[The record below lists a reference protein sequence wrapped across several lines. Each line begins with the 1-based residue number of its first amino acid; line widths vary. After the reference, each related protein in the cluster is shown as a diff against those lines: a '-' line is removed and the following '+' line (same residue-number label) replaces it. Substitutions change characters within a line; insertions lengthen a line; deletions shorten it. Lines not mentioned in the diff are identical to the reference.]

1 MRVQERLSEV
11 NQLGGRRPMERLSHR
26 ILKGLFFDLTIDQQV
41 TTVWVES
48 HLTEE
53 MKANSCS
60 E

>member
-1 MRVQERLSEV
+1 
-11 NQLGGRRPMERLSHR
+11 MERLSHR

-41 TTVWVES
+41 TTVWVVS